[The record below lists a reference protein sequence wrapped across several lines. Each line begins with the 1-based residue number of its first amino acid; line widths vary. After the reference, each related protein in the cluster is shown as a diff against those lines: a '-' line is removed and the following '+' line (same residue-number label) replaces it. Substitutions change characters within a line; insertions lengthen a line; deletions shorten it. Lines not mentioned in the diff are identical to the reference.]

1 MGGQNWAKTLF
12 SAFSSVIPIVF
23 LRSHFFVI
31 QIMALMFYGLPSG
44 TRGKETPANAGD
56 LRDVGSVP
64 GLARSPGGRNGN
76 PLQYS
81 CWENPMD
88 KGAWWATVHGVAK
101 SWTRLKLLSMHALLS
116 ICYWILW
123 EFLNHLTEYTSE

>member
-64 GLARSPGGRNGN
+64 GLARSPGAGHGN
-76 PLQYS
+76 PGHYFCLQ
-81 CWENPMD
+81 NPMD
-88 KGAWWATVHGVAK
+88 RGV
-101 SWTRLKLLSMHALLS
+101 
-116 ICYWILW
+116 
-123 EFLNHLTEYTSE
+123 